1 MSKTESDDRLLG
13 VDVGGRRIGLAVSSG
28 TGAVATALRT
38 IDTEERSESG
48 VDQIVR
54 ECRQRDIDVVVV
66 GWPLRMDG
74 TKGRA
79 VRRVEEFVERLERA
93 LAESFDD
100 EPTRPSVRRWDER
113 MTSSE
118 VNTALRETGMTR
130 KRRGGVVDKLAATR
144 ILQSFLDADDGRSTS
159 RERGESDS

>member
-1 MSKTESDDRLLG
+1 MSNAENGDRLLG

-38 IDTEERSESG
+38 IDTKESSESG
-48 VDQIVR
+48 VDEIVR

-74 TKGRA
+74 TEGRA
-79 VRRVEEFVERLERA
+79 VRRVEDFVERLERA
-93 LAESFDD
+93 LAEAFDEGTD
-100 EPTRPSVRRWDER
+100 RPSVRRWDER

-118 VNTALRETGMTR
+118 VNTALRETGMNR
-130 KRRGGVVDKLAATR
+130 KRRGGMVDKLAATR
-144 ILQSFLDADDGRSTS
+144 ILQSFLDADDEKSAS
-159 RERGESDS
+159 RQHGEFDS